1 MFSRRRG
8 EAVPLFGTIHNPK
21 APTANRRVVVGIPP
35 KTVPACVSFGK
46 GATPRVIA
54 THEEDMTMKN
64 KGWFVTL
71 ILLVFLVVLFA
82 IQAMAQTP
90 PQYNPPPPP
99 PPVNESTAP
108 APPPPASLKP
118 KELDQLVSRI
128 ALYPDP
134 LLAQILA
141 ASTYWDQIPEATMW
155 ANQHSYLKGDGLAN
169 AIREDNLQWD
179 PSVLALMPFP
189 SVLNMMAQD
198 PTWTQRLG
206 NAVLANR
213 ADVMD
218 AVQRMR
224 KQARKYGYLQT
235 NPYDRVVDSGGYVEI
250 LPVNPAYIYVPT
262 YDPLIVFGPPAPG
275 FFIGGAIRF
284 GPAIVIGAG
293 FYPWGWAHPYFLW
306 GSHLMFFDET
316 PWGRGWVNRG
326 FYFHPYAHPWMR
338 GPAPRVEH
346 HDLHR
351 R

>member
-1 MFSRRRG
+1 MTQFNSARECRFSR
-8 EAVPLFGTIHNPK
+8 
-21 APTANRRVVVGIPP
+21 
-35 KTVPACVSFGK
+35 
-46 GATPRVIA
+46 
-54 THEEDMTMKN
+54 
-64 KGWFVTL
+64 
-71 ILLVFLVVLFA
+71 LLAFLWLSALFA
-82 IQAMAQTP
+82 IQATAQSQSQP
-90 PQYNPPPPP
+90 PYTPPPPP
-99 PPVNESTAP
+99 PPVANQSNAP
-108 APPPPASLKP
+108 APPPAPASLKP
-118 KELDQLVSRI
+118 KQLDQLVARI

-141 ASTYWDQIPEATMW
+141 ASTYWDQIPEASAW
-155 ANQHSYLKGDGLAN
+155 ANQHSYLKGDALAN

-189 SVLNMMAQD
+189 SVLTMMAQD
-198 PTWTQRLG
+198 PAWTQELG

-224 KQARKYGYLQT
+224 KEARKYGYLQT
-235 NPYDRVVDSGGYVEI
+235 SPYDQVVDSGGYVEI

-262 YDPLIVFGPPAPG
+262 YNPLVVFGPPAPG

-284 GPAIVIGAG
+284 GPGIVIGTG
-293 FYPWGWAHPYFLW
+293 FYPWGWAHPYFAW

-326 FYFHPYAHPWMR
+326 YYAHPYAHSWAH
-338 GPAPRVEH
+338 GFGPRVEH
-346 HDLHR
+346 HSFER